1 MSATPGNSQKA
12 GKLRVR
18 INQIDYTL
26 VPPECLDNS
35 KLLRVPVI
43 RIFGSSS
50 TGQTACVHVHQVYP
64 YLFIE
69 YLGHLTPDYGEPN
82 LSRYLFQLIPILS
95 KPLHIQAISLSE
107 PCCCLIPQTKSK
119 LPKISVYPG
128 YHSCQGY

>member
-1 MSATPGNSQKA
+1 MSTSGSSQTA

-26 VPPECLDNS
+26 RPPGDLDNS

-64 YLFIE
+64 YLFIQ
-69 YLGHLTPDYGEPN
+69 YIGQLTPDHGKLLN
-82 LSRYLFQLIPILS
+82 ILIHTYLQLISMAS
-95 KPLHIQAISLSE
+95 KPLHI
-107 PCCCLIPQTKSK
+107 
-119 LPKISVYPG
+119 
-128 YHSCQGY
+128 